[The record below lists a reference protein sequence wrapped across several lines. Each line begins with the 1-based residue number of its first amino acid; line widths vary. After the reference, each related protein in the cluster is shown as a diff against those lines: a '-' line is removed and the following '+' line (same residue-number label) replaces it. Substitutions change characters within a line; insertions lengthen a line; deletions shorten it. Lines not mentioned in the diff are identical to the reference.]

1 MSDGPDI
8 DDIKNLLD
16 KTSELIDNNRD
27 IIEEFVGDDGDKAD
41 MEVGSDDPLVDVRVK
56 EDYLTIVVEYSFGSK
71 PEVSMEKEGSSLM
84 LKVGSHIINV
94 RDVPEGTR
102 INDPTMAYNNGIMN
116 IRLPI
121 GKKKE

>member
-27 IIEEFVGDDGDKAD
+27 IIEEFVGDDREKAD
-41 MEVGSDDPLVDVRVK
+41 MEVSSDDPLVDVRVE
-56 EDYLTIVVEYSFGSK
+56 EDYLTIVVEYNFGSK
-71 PEVSMEKEGSSLM
+71 PEVSMEKEGGSLI

-94 RDVPEGTR
+94 RDVPEDVR

-116 IRLPI
+116 IRLPT